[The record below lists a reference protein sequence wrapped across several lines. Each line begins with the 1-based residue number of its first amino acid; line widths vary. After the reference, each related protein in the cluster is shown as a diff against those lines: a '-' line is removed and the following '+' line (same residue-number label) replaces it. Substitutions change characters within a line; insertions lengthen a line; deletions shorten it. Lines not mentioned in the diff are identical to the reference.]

1 MIPGIKLHSFDVA
14 FPNSTRGLRYL
25 IPTSKEAQ
33 GLDVWEPRPDA
44 DGTLITTLEVPSG
57 GGKTTLANSLVSFLA
72 GEADGPNGFSW
83 SRSPD
88 NSYAVSMLPQRS
100 ATVLHWRVGNIV
112 PPASPLLKALIPTEE
127 LAGLLPRH
135 LSELSGGQVTRVLL
149 ASAVGR
155 ALCAGTGVYYLLLD
169 EPFDGLDSST
179 GNAVLRNVL
188 EYAASFAQAPLLR
201 LLLISHFDPQV
212 ALDGIEYRRLALAPK
227 DSLPSTM
234 PSSSVNYREVMV
246 DEAL

>member
-1 MIPGIKLHSFDVA
+1 VIPGIRLHSFDLT

-25 IPTSKEAQ
+25 IPASKEAQ
-33 GLDVWEPRPDA
+33 GLDVWEPRPDS

-72 GEADGPNGFSW
+72 GDADGQNGFSW

-88 NSYAVSMLPQRS
+88 DSYAVSMLPQRS
-100 ATVLHWRVGNIV
+100 ATILHWRVGNIV
-112 PPASPLLKALIPTEE
+112 PPQSPLLKALIPTEDPGS
-127 LAGLLPRH
+127 LIRRH

-149 ASAVGR
+149 ASAVER
-155 ALCAGTGVYYLLLD
+155 ALRAGTKVYYLLLD

-179 GNAVLRNVL
+179 GNAVLRDVL
-188 EYAASFAQAPLLR
+188 EYSTSFPKAPLFR

-212 ALDGIEYRRLALAPK
+212 ALHGIDYRRLTLTPQ
-227 DSLPSTM
+227 DSLPNTM
-234 PSSSVNYREVMV
+234 PSSNITYREVMV
-246 DEAL
+246 DETV